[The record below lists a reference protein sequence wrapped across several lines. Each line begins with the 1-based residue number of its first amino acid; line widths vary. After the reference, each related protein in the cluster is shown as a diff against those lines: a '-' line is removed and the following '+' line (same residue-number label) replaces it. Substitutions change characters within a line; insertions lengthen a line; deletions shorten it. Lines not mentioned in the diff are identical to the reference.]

1 MHLLW
6 QYVYSRP
13 HALKVPVH
21 KGLFCGKA
29 CQNCSSPNLSQ
40 AQLATA
46 AGRLFFHYILLSRV
60 LRSLMKNVSNFSKTL
75 KWEVETAV
83 RVTWQLQ
90 FTLGAIQMLL
100 PQCYWACSSEVTPCN
115 SAGCMAQVLH
125 PNQPQLESEGA
136 EHTLSIQKKHMYVGC
151 QEPIMAFVFL
161 ILSPSVALILPSF
174 RDTHLLLQFVYCAGN
189 TLFSLLPVLLG
200 HGVLQIL
207 LQLHAQLNGRDKCN
221 DITR

>member
-6 QYVYSRP
+6 RYVYSRA
-13 HALKVPVH
+13 HALKVPAH

-29 CQNCSSPNLSQ
+29 YQNCSSPNLSQ
-40 AQLATA
+40 AGLATA
-46 AGRLFFHYILLSRV
+46 AGRLFFHYILLSGV

-90 FTLGAIQMLL
+90 FTLGAIQMLF
-100 PQCYWACSSEVTPCN
+100 PQCYWACSSEVTTHN
-115 SAGCMAQVLH
+115 SAGCMTQVLH
-125 PNQPQLESEGA
+125 PTQPHLESEGA
-136 EHTLSIQKKHMYVGC
+136 ERTLSIQKKHMYVGC

-161 ILSPSVALILPSF
+161 ILSPSIALILPSS

-207 LQLHAQLNGRDKCN
+207 LQLHA
-221 DITR
+221 